1 MIRSS
6 YMGIQVRNHS
16 TDTKQI
22 QTNRISCSAVKCF
35 VLICDIPLWG
45 LFSDV
50 FCVCVRPKA
59 NIIAG
64 NKKKNLSALKHAC
77 RQLLRHSGGWHFI
90 EKRSAQLPPD
100 YTHRKTWIF
109 QIMQTVQWIISGAP
123 AALNALIFLLS
134 LILRYGCAL
143 ENVIL

>member
-45 LFSDV
+45 LFWDV

-64 NKKKNLSALKHAC
+64 NKKKSLSALKHAC
-77 RQLLRHSGGWHFI
+77 RQLLRQSGG
-90 EKRSAQLPPD
+90 
-100 YTHRKTWIF
+100 
-109 QIMQTVQWIISGAP
+109 
-123 AALNALIFLLS
+123 
-134 LILRYGCAL
+134 
-143 ENVIL
+143 